1 MHFKFSN
8 PPTPSYEH
16 TDRIIEQWLDNRQH
30 LIVLFTKLGSLR
42 PFKPKEAIGPLLTE
56 FCENLVDYVSEGQFE
71 VFEKIFEASGLEK
84 NPSPSFE
91 QKSLITLLRITM
103 DALDF
108 NDRYAQNSDYEN
120 LEKDLSFLGERF
132 AQRLEIEDN
141 LIELYLQAVHHL
153 SS

>member
-1 MHFKFSN
+1 MHFKFSS
-8 PPTPSYEH
+8 PPAPSYEH
-16 TDRIIEQWLDNRQH
+16 TDKIIEQWLDNRQH
-30 LIVLFTKLGSLR
+30 LIVLFTKLGGLR
-42 PFKPKEAIGPLLTE
+42 PFKPKEAIRPLLTQ
-56 FCENLVDYVSEGQFE
+56 FCETLVDYVSEGQFE
-71 VFEKIFEASGLEK
+71 VFEKIFKASGLEK

-141 LIELYLQAVHHL
+141 LIELYIQAVHHL